1 MTHLCL
7 SRRSFLLLAAL
18 LTFAAVPVS
27 SPPAQSD
34 TDVAGEVVKL
44 QSAAVAMQ
52 DALPRPLKVGDKIF
66 RGDVISTGKGAR
78 LEMKMIDDTVMTLGE
93 KTVFVVIDYIAAGP
107 APNAAVRL
115 MEGAFAVATGK
126 LPKLANASMRIETEV
141 ATIGIRGTA
150 FWGGPIDGSFGIA
163 LLSEGAIEVA
173 NKGGRVVIDKLGD
186 GTAVSDANAAP
197 AAPAAWRPEK
207 VERAKKT
214 VAFD

>member
-1 MTHLCL
+1 MTHLRL
-7 SRRSFLLLAAL
+7 SRRLLLLAAAL
-18 LTFAAVPVS
+18 SAFTLIPVS

-34 TDVAGEVVKL
+34 DVAGEIVRL
-44 QSAAVAMQ
+44 QAVAVAMQ

-126 LPKLANASMRIETEV
+126 LPKLANASMRVETEV
-141 ATIGIRGTA
+141 ATIGIRGTT

-163 LLSEGAIEVA
+163 LLSDGKLEVA
-173 NKGGRVVIDKLGD
+173 NKAGRVVIDKQGD
-186 GTAVSDANAAP
+186 GTAVASATAAP
-197 AAPAAWRPEK
+197 TAPSQWPGQK